1 MIDSTIFIPLLPR
14 RRGMKI
20 LYPRRPRTH
29 SPLNYHLPQNGCKGR
44 INSLPERN
52 PKLGKIGL
60 IWRFQRF
67 TLSLYNIKSYL
78 MAPSIRIKNISELPI
93 ISGSRNDTRKKISC
107 ITIGYREA
115 EEQFSSDIHLDAFII
130 LLVLS
135 GKGHTVINY
144 KAYDIQ
150 ADTLLLLSSAHLFH
164 FYECSDDFQCQCLF
178 VSKAFTDEMDSTDM
192 IYRRTKYGVR
202 LYNQPVVPLA
212 HPYAVL
218 LAERL
223 ASINKNIDRTEHFYH
238 KEVILNRLFAFYL
251 DLSDIL
257 ERTNLPHTDGCLTR
271 YESIIKSFIELL
283 ATHYREEHKVDFYAA
298 HLNLSAHHLTQIVK
312 LVTGQSVSDFIFEM
326 LFSEARNL
334 LTHSKLSIQEIAT
347 TLNFSDQSSF
357 GKFFK
362 RKAGVSPIDF
372 RKDTVFVEE
381 R

>member
-1 MIDSTIFIPLLPR
+1 
-14 RRGMKI
+14 
-20 LYPRRPRTH
+20 
-29 SPLNYHLPQNGCKGR
+29 
-44 INSLPERN
+44 
-52 PKLGKIGL
+52 
-60 IWRFQRF
+60 
-67 TLSLYNIKSYL
+67 
-78 MAPSIRIKNISELPI
+78 
-93 ISGSRNDTRKKISC
+93 
-107 ITIGYREA
+107 
-115 EEQFSSDIHLDAFII
+115 
-130 LLVLS
+130 
-135 GKGHTVINY
+135 
-144 KAYDIQ
+144 
-150 ADTLLLLSSAHLFH
+150 
-164 FYECSDDFQCQCLF
+164 
-178 VSKAFTDEMDSTDM
+178 M

-257 ERTNLPHTDGCLTR
+257 ERINLPHTDGCLTR

-334 LTHSKLSIQEIAT
+334 LTHSKLSVQEIAT

-362 RKAGVSPIDF
+362 RRAGVSPIDF

>member
-1 MIDSTIFIPLLPR
+1 MTS
-14 RRGMKI
+14 
-20 LYPRRPRTH
+20 
-29 SPLNYHLPQNGCKGR
+29 
-44 INSLPERN
+44 
-52 PKLGKIGL
+52 
-60 IWRFQRF
+60 
-67 TLSLYNIKSYL
+67 
-78 MAPSIRIKNISELPI
+78 SIRIKNICELPI

-107 ITIGYREA
+107 ITIDQREA

-135 GKGHTVINY
+135 GKGRTVINY
-144 KAYDIQ
+144 KTYDIQ

-164 FYECSDDFQCQCLF
+164 FGECSDDFQCQCLF
-178 VSKAFTDEMDSTDM
+178 ISKAFTDEMDSTDM

-202 LYNQPVVPLA
+202 LYNEPVVPLEHSHA
-212 HPYAVL
+212 SL

-223 ASINKNIDRTEHFYH
+223 ISINKNIDRTEHFYH

-283 ATHYREEHKVDFYAA
+283 ATHYRKEHKVNFYAA
-298 HLNLSAHHLTQIVK
+298 QLNLSAHHLTQIVK

-334 LTHSKLSIQEIAT
+334 LTHSKLSVQEIAT

-362 RKAGVSPIDF
+362 RKAGISPVDF
-372 RKDTVFVEE
+372 RKDVLSVEE
-381 R
+381 G